1 MDLYSCTTSA
11 SLRSLFKDPIGDV
24 LTLDMPPDV
33 LAAHDTGG
41 IDPSEDVPVCVEFG
55 VERLEIL
62 GLEGVLLRPVRSAIV
77 GRKYLGETFL
87 ELAIGDREAVWS
99 ARER

>member
-1 MDLYSCTTSA
+1 
-11 SLRSLFKDPIGDV
+11 
-24 LTLDMPPDV
+24 MPPDV

-99 ARER
+99 ARERQPARSETRSGKAVRHWTPRRV